1 MTDTIDGL
9 EPVIQESTPSLIAA
23 KVREAI
29 GSGQITPG
37 SQLHEATLA
46 KQLGVSRGPLREGL
60 QRLTQEGLLISYRN
74 RGLFLIE
81 MTPQN
86 VRDMYL
92 SREAVERAAA
102 AEVHRRDPEAVRDE
116 LLIVVEEMAEGAD
129 VDDVT
134 AVSEADLRFHQ
145 VMVNGANSPRLQ
157 RSHET
162 LLTETRM
169 CIHALKESYSIHESR
184 VIEHRILAESFF
196 AGNAERTDGLLV
208 EHMNDALDRLM

>member
-9 EPVIQESTPSLIAA
+9 EPVIQESTPSLIASR
-23 KVREAI
+23 VREAI

-81 MTPQN
+81 MTAEN

-92 SREAVERAAA
+92 AREAVERAAA
-102 AEVHRRDPEAVRDE
+102 AEVHRIDPGQVREE
-116 LLIVVEEMAEGAD
+116 LLVVVQEMSRGAAAND
-129 VDDVT
+129 VV
-134 AVSEADLRFHQ
+134 AVGEADLRFHQ
-145 VMVNGANSPRLQ
+145 VMVDGAHSSRLH

-169 CIHALKESYSIHESR
+169 CIHALEESYSIHESR
-184 VIEHRILAESFF
+184 VTEHQVLAESFF
-196 AGNAERTDGLLV
+196 PGNAQGTDDLLV
-208 EHMNDALDRLM
+208 EHMNDALERLM

>member
-1 MTDTIDGL
+1 MTEAIDGL
-9 EPVIQESTPSLIAA
+9 EPVLQESTPSLIAGR
-23 KVREAI
+23 VREAI
-29 GSGQITPG
+29 GSGRISPG

-74 RGLFLIE
+74 RGVFVTE

-92 SREAVERAAA
+92 AREAVERAAA
-102 AEVHRRDPEAVRDE
+102 AEVHRIDPEAVREE
-116 LLIVVEEMAEGAD
+116 LLTVVEAMGEGAAA
-129 VDDVT
+129 DDVV
-134 AVSEADLRFHQ
+134 AVGEADLRFHQ
-145 VMVNGANSPRLQ
+145 VMVDGANSPRLQ

-184 VIEHRILAESFF
+184 VIEHRILAESFYS
-196 AGNAERTDGLLV
+196 GNAQRTDALLV